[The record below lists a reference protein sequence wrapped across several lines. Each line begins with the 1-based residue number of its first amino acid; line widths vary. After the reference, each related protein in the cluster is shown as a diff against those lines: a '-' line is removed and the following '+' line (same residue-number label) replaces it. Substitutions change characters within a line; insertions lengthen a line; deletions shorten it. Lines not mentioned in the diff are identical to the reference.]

1 MLFYYIENLT
11 IIDIEEVGEEVVYT
25 FATNEEIVKQ
35 IEKVLTRYYKKLRTP
50 EEIAVAENKLKQA
63 IADYEER
70 RSNG

>member
-1 MLFYYIENLT
+1 MLFYYIPNLK

-35 IEKVLTRYYKKLRTP
+35 IEKVLTRYYKKLND
-50 EEIAVAENKLKQA
+50 EQKEIAEQLLKQA

>member
-1 MLFYYIENLT
+1 MMVTYVEPFI
-11 IIDIEEVGEEVVYT
+11 IIDIEDNTYT
-25 FATNEEIVKQ
+25 IATNEEIVKQ

-63 IADYEER
+63 IAEYER